1 MLRRFLQSLFGLTP
15 HTDRRHH
22 RRVYDRPIK
31 VRVEGRRY
39 DTLDW
44 SLSGFRINDYHR
56 TLEYGDR
63 LSGTIGP
70 LDGIKAGDFVVE
82 VVRTTDNGD
91 VGVRFI
97 EISSEIFL
105 AMSGLK
111 SC

>member
-1 MLRRFLQSLFGLTP
+1 MLKQFLQSLLGLP
-15 HTDRRHH
+15 PQTDLRHH

-31 VRVEGRRY
+31 VRVEGKQY

-44 SLSGFRINDYHR
+44 SLGGFLINGYHR
-56 TLEYGDR
+56 PLEIGEC
-63 LSGTIGP
+63 LSGKIGP
-70 LDGIKAGDFVVE
+70 VDGVKAGDFIVE
-82 VVRTTDNGD
+82 VVRTIDDGD